1 MRKGICRFN
10 IDFKIVYRQHFIIIV
25 VASAVFQAFL
35 LLFLI
40 KLTWPLISK
49 YDYLISETSSVP
61 LNLKYDS
68 NSSSEILAF
77 NFASCKTLPSCTNKL
92 VLLGL
97 TSIYTIMS

>member
-10 IDFKIVYRQHFIIIV
+10 IDFKIVYRQHPIIIV

-49 YDYLISETSSVP
+49 YDDLISETSSVP
-61 LNLKYDS
+61 L
-68 NSSSEILAF
+68 
-77 NFASCKTLPSCTNKL
+77 TLFYC
-92 VLLGL
+92 
-97 TSIYTIMS
+97 